1 MRPRLSFFR
10 YLEHTAEK
18 LAKGGGLTKI
28 CFFLQ
33 KNNLKIGYS
42 FTYLLLYAKLDILI
56 LNIFLQA

>member
-18 LAKGGGLTKI
+18 LAKGGLTKI

-42 FTYLLLYAKLDILI
+42 FTYLLIYAKLDILI